1 MLEQAADAL
10 NRQDYQ
16 TAAELIAELVK
27 QQPDSHQVRLYAAR
41 LQEATDNREN
51 ALEIYRLLLQQAID
65 PKITTEARQ
74 GIQRIDL
81 MQAQIEAHARICE
94 RAGIEDNREPGF
106 LVLEPMSL
114 EHKQV
119 VIPRFA
125 KIMEI
130 DPYSARLKLP
140 TRGWRLYTVG
150 MMGELEFYY
159 NRLVRAEIPSF
170 CVSQQ
175 DTQRFFNFRVNYFQS
190 FDPQA
195 SIVCMDDR
203 SELHTFNFHW
213 SEVTQMIMGML
224 PIFEEVVEID
234 NRNRTYRKPK
244 ILDYIHV
251 CDLQLRKRRSIFRL
265 CSQTYDF
272 CDFKQLITQSRR
284 QFTGAFTNES
294 TGDLSFL
301 TGQRLQLTSR
311 NNWQN
316 LITQIHDRVSGVPIL
331 NDFTPFAETAFGFP
345 ELLTHIHPHLEL
357 LRRSDSVW
365 DRAFQLYST
374 LSMSKK

>member
-16 TAAELIAELVK
+16 TAAKLIAELVK
-27 QQPDSHQVRLYAAR
+27 QQPDNHQVRLYAAR
-41 LQEATDNREN
+41 LHEATDKRDN

-65 PKITTEARQ
+65 PKITAEARQ
-74 GIQRIDL
+74 GIERIDRI
-81 MQAQIEAHARICE
+81 QAQIEAHVRVCE
-94 RAGIEDNREPGF
+94 RAGIEDNQEPGF

-114 EHKQV
+114 DHKQV
-119 VIPRFA
+119 IIPRFA

-150 MMGELEFYY
+150 TMGELEFYY
-159 NRLVRAEIPSF
+159 NRLVQAEIPSF

-190 FDPQA
+190 FEPQA
-195 SIVCMDDR
+195 AIVCTDDR
-203 SELHTFNFHW
+203 TQLHTFKFNW
-213 SEVTQMIMGML
+213 SEVTQMVMGML

-244 ILDYIHV
+244 VLDYIHV
-251 CDLQLRKRRSIFRL
+251 CDLQLRDRRSIFRL

-272 CDFKQLITQSRR
+272 CDFKQLITQNRH
-284 QFTGAFTNES
+284 QL
-294 TGDLSFL
+294 TGDLNNESIGNSSL
-301 TGQRLQLTSR
+301 LNGQQLQLTSR
-311 NNWQN
+311 DNWKN
-316 LITQIHDRVSGVPIL
+316 LMAQIHDRVSGVPIM
-331 NDFTPFAETAFGFP
+331 NEFTPFAETALGFP
-345 ELLTHIHPHLEL
+345 ELLTHINPHLEL
-357 LRRSDSVW
+357 LRRSDSAW

-374 LSMSKK
+374 LSMCKR